1 MLLFRC
7 CHWGVV
13 VVSSFCRLRF
23 LCRLFGRILRVVF
36 SVGRLKM
43 LGDDYRVDIYS
54 PNLGRFVSENR
65 DYTFFS
71 ALDEDVTLSDE

>member
-1 MLLFRC
+1 M
-7 CHWGVV
+7 
-13 VVSSFCRLRF
+13 VSEDIENPSTEKHRRKLEQTVADDFEF
-23 LCRLFGRILRVVF
+23 RVVF
-36 SVGRLKM
+36 NVGRLKM
-43 LGDDYRVDIYS
+43 LNDDYRVDIYS